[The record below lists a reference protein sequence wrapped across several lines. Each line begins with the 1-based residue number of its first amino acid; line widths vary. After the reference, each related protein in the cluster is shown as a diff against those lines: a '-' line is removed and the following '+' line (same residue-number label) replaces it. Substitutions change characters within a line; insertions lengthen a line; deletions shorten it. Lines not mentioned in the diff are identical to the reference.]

1 MAVAAIIGGGVVAA
15 AGAIY
20 GAYSDYQ
27 NDKAQAKHKQEMI
40 IYNRDTARDTME
52 KELAIAR
59 EEDEYQ
65 AGVLNRQADWAEGQN
80 AQQAGLAMQGTYITS
95 LGYNKEITD
104 RMAQNEQE
112 GGAITARAAMSGIR
126 NTGSAA
132 LVRDI
137 TDQNNAQDVAHAQM
151 TAEAAT
157 EGAVAS
163 NIAQYEGALENL
175 AVTRQQ
181 ADRRVARY
189 NEGSDFMDLYYY
201 RRERI
206 TGEASLQTTYL
217 DDMIDRSY
225 WNNLIG
231 GAFDAAGAGLGIYK
245 TGLNYNLWGP
255 NKPTKS
261 GASSSSST
269 IGTGTTYAP
278 AWG

>member
-1 MAVAAIIGGGVVAA
+1 MAVAAIIGGGIAA

-20 GAYSDYQ
+20 GAVSDYQ
-27 NDKAQAKHKQEMI
+27 NDKAQAKHQQEMI
-40 IYNRDTARDTME
+40 NYNRDTALSTME

-189 NEGSDFMDLYYY
+189 NDGSEFMDLYNY

-206 TGEASLQTTYL
+206 TGEAALQTTYL
-217 DDMIDRSY
+217 DDMIDRSF

-231 GAFDAAGAGLGIYK
+231 GAFDVAGAGLGIYT